1 MLLNEIFREIEEDIR
16 RDQMSKIWKKYGSWL
31 LTIILAIILLTVVLV
46 WWRQQQENRQ
56 YERAII
62 YQKAQEIIASG
73 DPLNAEDLLLSLI
86 KEEGGYSMLARFEL
100 AALRVKSGK
109 LETAINIY
117 NGISEDQG
125 VYYPYRQLS
134 MIKHALLLIEMP
146 EINANDL
153 SNMNKTLEKSLK
165 TSTPGPA
172 LALSIREV
180 QVLLHLKLGQILEA
194 KEGIIRIIDNPNAP
208 VNMRRRLTELLKTIE

>member
-1 MLLNEIFREIEEDIR
+1 LNEIFREIEEDIR

-31 LTIILAIILLTVVLV
+31 LTIILTIILLTVILV

-62 YQKAQEIIASG
+62 YQNAQEIIASG
-73 DPLNAEDLLLSLI
+73 NPLNAEDLLLSLI

-153 SNMNKTLEKSLK
+153 SNMNKTLENSLK
-165 TSTPGPA
+165 TSTPLA
-172 LALSIREV
+172 LALSINEV
-180 QVLLHLKLGQILEA
+180 QVLLHLKLDQILEA
-194 KEGIIRIIDNPNAP
+194 KQGIIRIIDNPNAP

>member
-1 MLLNEIFREIEEDIR
+1 MNEIFREIEEDIR

-31 LTIILAIILLTVVLV
+31 LTIILTIILLTVILV

-62 YQKAQEIIASG
+62 YQNAQEIIASG
-73 DPLNAEDLLLSLI
+73 NPLNAEDLLLSLI

-153 SNMNKTLEKSLK
+153 SNMNKTLENSLK
-165 TSTPGPA
+165 TSTPLA
-172 LALSIREV
+172 LALSINEV
-180 QVLLHLKLGQILEA
+180 QVLLHLKLDQILEA
-194 KEGIIRIIDNPNAP
+194 KQGIIRIIDNPNAP

>member
-1 MLLNEIFREIEEDIR
+1 MNEIFREIEEDIR

-31 LTIILAIILLTVVLV
+31 LTIILAIILLTVILV

-62 YQKAQEIIASG
+62 YQNAQEIIASG
-73 DPLNAEDLLLSLI
+73 NPLNAEDLLLSLI

-100 AALRVKSGK
+100 AALRVKSGN

-117 NGISEDQG
+117 SGISEDQG

-146 EINANDL
+146 EINANGL
-153 SNMNKTLEKSLK
+153 ANMNKTLENSLK
-165 TSTPGPA
+165 APTPLA
-172 LALSIREV
+172 LALSINEV

-194 KEGIIRIIDNPNAP
+194 KQGIIRIIDNPNAP

>member
-62 YQKAQEIIASG
+62 YQNAQEIIASG
-73 DPLNAEDLLLSLI
+73 NPLNAEDLLLSLI

-117 NGISEDQG
+117 KGISEDQG

-165 TSTPGPA
+165 TSTPGA

>member
-1 MLLNEIFREIEEDIR
+1 MNEIFREIEEDIR

-31 LTIILAIILLTVVLV
+31 LTIILAIILLTVILV

-62 YQKAQEIIASG
+62 YQNAQEIIASG
-73 DPLNAEDLLLSLI
+73 NPINAEDLLLSLI

-153 SNMNKTLEKSLK
+153 SNMNKTLENSLK
-165 TSTPGPA
+165 TSTPLA
-172 LALSIREV
+172 LALSINEV

-194 KEGIIRIIDNPNAP
+194 KQGIIRIIDNPNAP

>member
-1 MLLNEIFREIEEDIR
+1 MNEIFREIEEDIR

-31 LTIILAIILLTVVLV
+31 LTIILAIILLTVILV

-62 YQKAQEIIASG
+62 YQNAQEIIASG
-73 DPLNAEDLLLSLI
+73 NPLNAEDLLLSLI

-153 SNMNKTLEKSLK
+153 SNMNKTLENSLK
-165 TSTPGPA
+165 APTPLA
-172 LALSIREV
+172 LALSINEV

-194 KEGIIRIIDNPNAP
+194 KQGIIRIIDNPNAP